1 MKDEGIFSK
10 AELTGILSTNQIEI
24 VCFRQYLWEESLTH
38 FDFLEST
45 TPILKKHI
53 DTLSGSSHW
62 IISDSVWFDW
72 VLDWVFL
79 IARVRICFARA
90 QTCFTYQVVAHLF
103 VFRTVTATF
112 ALTSF
117 LTIVATFSW
126 RNSEN
131 VFFFCLGFLSRT
143 FTNHRT
149 AEEGGGHLV
158 SERKSLTTKLRT
170 LIETSDSLIQVW
182 WIPFARTFDTDVVW

>member
-53 DTLSGSSHW
+53 EALSGSSHW
-62 IISDSVWFDW
+62 IISNSVWFDW
-72 VLDWVFL
+72 VLYWVFL
-79 IARVRICFARA
+79 IARVLICFARA
-90 QTCFTYQVVAHLF
+90 QTCFTYQVVAHLV

-131 VFFFCLGFLSRT
+131 VFFSVWVFFQEHSRIT
-143 FTNHRT
+143 GLQRKGEGICYLLTATSTRFTGT
-149 AEEGGGHLV
+149 
-158 SERKSLTTKLRT
+158 
-170 LIETSDSLIQVW
+170 
-182 WIPFARTFDTDVVW
+182 

>member
-24 VCFRQYLWEESLTH
+24 VCFRQCLWEESLTH

-53 DTLSGSSHW
+53 EALSGSSHW
-62 IISDSVWFDW
+62 IISNSVWFDW

-79 IARVRICFARA
+79 IARALICFARA
-90 QTCFTYQVVAHLF
+90 RTCFTYQVVAHLV

-131 VFFFCLGFLSRT
+131 IFFSGWVFFQEHSRIT
-143 FTNHRT
+143 GLQRKG
-149 AEEGGGHLV
+149 EGICYL
-158 SERKSLTTKLRT
+158 LTT
-170 LIETSDSLIQVW
+170 TSTR
-182 WIPFARTFDTDVVW
+182 FTGT

>member
-126 RNSEN
+126 SNSEN
-131 VFFFCLGFLSRT
+131 VFFSVWVFFQEHSRITGLQRKGEGIWFPSASRWPLSYAPLLRPVIVWYRSDGFRL
-143 FTNHRT
+143 
-149 AEEGGGHLV
+149 LV
-158 SERKSLTTKLRT
+158 RLTLM
-170 LIETSDSLIQVW
+170 
-182 WIPFARTFDTDVVW
+182 

>member
-1 MKDEGIFSK
+1 MIFGIQTRIIK
-10 AELTGILSTNQIEI
+10 CILNEWGQVWLDTQI
-24 VCFRQYLWEESLTH
+24 CNS
-38 FDFLEST
+38 EST
-45 TPILKKHI
+45 TPILKNYI
-53 DTLSGSSHW
+53 EALSGSSHW
-62 IISDSVWFDW
+62 IISNSVWFDW
-72 VLDWVFL
+72 VLDWEFL
-79 IARVRICFARA
+79 IARVLICFARA
-90 QTCFTYQVVAHLF
+90 RTCFTYQVVAHLV

-182 WIPFARTFDTDVVW
+182 WIPFARTFDTDVAW